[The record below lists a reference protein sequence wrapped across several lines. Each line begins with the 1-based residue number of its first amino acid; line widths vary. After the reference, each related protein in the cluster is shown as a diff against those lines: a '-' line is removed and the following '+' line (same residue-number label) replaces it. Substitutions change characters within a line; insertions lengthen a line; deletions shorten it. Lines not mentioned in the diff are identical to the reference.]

1 VIDVLLASVHYAGVV
16 PDFSSATQL
25 FMLQPRDDL
34 ARRMRRAGLS
44 RDCVLERFTRSSG
57 PGGQHVNK
65 VETAV
70 DLLHIPTGI
79 RVVSSDSRSRAQNR
93 QVAWSRL
100 LEKLEEREKLRRR
113 LLEASRHKKRAAKR
127 RRSPA
132 VKRAM
137 TESKRRRSQTKQ
149 LRKKVSA

>member
-1 VIDVLLASVHYAGVV
+1 
-16 PDFSSATQL
+16 
-25 FMLQPRDDL
+25 
-34 ARRMRRAGLS
+34 MRKVGLS
-44 RDCVLERFTRSSG
+44 KDSVQERFSRSSG

-70 DLLHIPTGI
+70 ELLHIPTGI
-79 RVVSSDSRSRAQNR
+79 RVFCSDSRSRAQNR
-93 QVAWSRL
+93 EVAWSRL

-113 LLEASRHKKRAAKR
+113 LLAASRHKKRVAKR